1 MSAKMLGRLALVFA
15 ALLLLWGGAAVARH
29 SERLPAGTDAFRL
42 PKITRATVDTVMFA
56 HAADTAVLA
65 RKDTSHWTVNGHPA
79 ATQAIADLFSAFADT
94 ASGSELI
101 AERKTSHASLGV
113 DSAGGTRVVIKG
125 GGKTLADLVAG
136 HRSSDFSGGYVR
148 RADQEA
154 TYELRGRLVEWLTR
168 PSDEWRDH
176 RIAGVATDSIAAIE
190 VSRGSRRYTLKHS
203 GTKWELSPGGPADSA
218 AAANLVT
225 GYRTVDASGFATTAE
240 TDSARFSPPDRKAR
254 LLRKDGT
261 ALLTLLF
268 DSTKAGF
275 WVKPDTGATVYK
287 VDSWSGDRLAPA
299 DSTLRPH
306 PAKST
311 AATPAVKK
319 P

>member
-1 MSAKMLGRLALVFA
+1 MSAKMLARLALVFG

-29 SERLPAGTDAFRL
+29 REKAPAGTDAFRL
-42 PKITRATVDTVMFA
+42 PKITRATVDTVMLA
-56 HAADTAVLA
+56 HAGDTAVLA
-65 RKDTSHWTVNGHPA
+65 RKDTSHWTVNRHAA
-79 ATQAIADLFSAFADT
+79 ATQAVADLFSAFADT
-94 ASGSELI
+94 ASGTELI

-154 TYELRGRLVEWLTR
+154 TYELRGRLVEWLAR

-176 RIAGVATDSIAAIE
+176 RITGVAADSIAAIE
-190 VSRGSRRYTLKHS
+190 VSRGSRRYMLKRS

-218 AAANLVT
+218 AVENLVAA
-225 GYRTVDASGFATTAE
+225 YRTVDASGFATAAE
-240 TDSARFSPPDRKAR
+240 TDSARFSSPDRRTR
-254 LLRKDGT
+254 LLRKAGT
-261 ALLTLLF
+261 PLLTLLF

-275 WVKPDTGATVYK
+275 WVKPDSATTVYRI
-287 VDSWSGDRLAPA
+287 DSWNGDRLAPA
-299 DSTLRPH
+299 DSTLRAQKPKSAGGT
-306 PAKST
+306 AKKT
-311 AATPAVKK
+311 K
-319 P
+319 